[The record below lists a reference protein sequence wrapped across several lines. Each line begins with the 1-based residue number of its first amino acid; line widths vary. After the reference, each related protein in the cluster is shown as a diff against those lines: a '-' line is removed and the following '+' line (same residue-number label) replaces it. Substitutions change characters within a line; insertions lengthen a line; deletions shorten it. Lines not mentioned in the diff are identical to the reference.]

1 VQSTVLTEQQL
12 QNEIISKET
21 QVIKRFF
28 QLNAILSA
36 AIIAQDKFIFEPPQ
50 LEVELGES
58 KTVII
63 KLVNEKN
70 ALVKSSFS
78 MYSAHDPGVGPTP
91 DWPGTSLSINPRVSD
106 GSGKTAVAIK
116 PNRSG
121 KLKLKVRSASGAI
134 GEMTVLVPKP
144 TVKKLDISEVPS
156 KVYVGTF
163 VPMKFKVI
171 DAANNVRDDVK
182 LSISSSDNKKGK
194 IDSFNTFEAKRT
206 GTVRVTVKAE
216 NITQTFK
223 IKIVSNPV
231 RQVSIGFQKNEI
243 RTGDVLHIEAKALSA
258 NGSLVE
264 DAPLDYAYFGKA
276 GYGDYGLPAS
286 GYITEDGRFVAETPG
301 LYTLVV
307 SSGNFSSQKKVNVV
321 SRNVKKE
328 IRMVGHGLVSN
339 VKSGDLWVWPGI
351 GKHKGKD
358 FAATG
363 SIFGDGEAYFWD
375 VSDPENLKIIDTVK
389 VDARNVNDVKVS
401 EDGKI
406 GVITRE
412 GASNRKNGFVLLDV
426 SDPYDV
432 KIISAFNDDL
442 TGGVHNTFI
451 YDNHVYAVNNGRKYD
466 IINIEDPKNPFRVGV
481 FELNTAG
488 HAIHDVWIE
497 NGIAYSS
504 NWRDGIVAVD
514 IGGSTSNEK
523 ESSDIGYNPLLLK
536 AGNGSPSN
544 PVQLASFPDFKGRNH
559 SAFPFSSKSTGNF
572 YIIMGDEVFPNGLEN
587 LINNKPSQP
596 RGGFHFINFSDP
608 ENPVEDAAYI
618 VPEAGSHNQWVYGDV
633 LLAAFYQGGI
643 RILDISGELLGDLYK
658 QEREIGYFL
667 PQHREGIIPN
677 APMVWGAQPYK
688 DYIFLSDMNSGLYC
702 IEIMD

>member
-1 VQSTVLTEQQL
+1 
-12 QNEIISKET
+12 
-21 QVIKRFF
+21 
-28 QLNAILSA
+28 
-36 AIIAQDKFIFEPPQ
+36 
-50 LEVELGES
+50 
-58 KTVII
+58 
-63 KLVNEKN
+63 
-70 ALVKSSFS
+70 
-78 MYSAHDPGVGPTP
+78 M
-91 DWPGTSLSINPRVSD
+91 
-106 GSGKTAVAIK
+106 GS
-116 PNRSG
+116 
-121 KLKLKVRSASGAI
+121 
-134 GEMTVLVPKP
+134 EMCIR
-144 TVKKLDISEVPS
+144 DS
-156 KVYVGTF
+156 
-163 VPMKFKVI
+163 
-171 DAANNVRDDVK
+171 NVRDDVK

-231 RQVSIGFQKNEI
+231 RQVSIGFQKNQI
-243 RTGDVLHIEAKALSA
+243 RTGDVLHIEANALSA

-286 GYITEDGRFVAETPG
+286 AYITEDGRFVAETPG

-523 ESSDIGYNPLLLK
+523 ESSCLLYT
-536 AGNGSPSN
+536 SPS
-544 PVQLASFPDFKGRNH
+544 PRDLSTSRMPS
-559 SAFPFSSKSTGNF
+559 SA
-572 YIIMGDEVFPNGLEN
+572 
-587 LINNKPSQP
+587 
-596 RGGFHFINFSDP
+596 
-608 ENPVEDAAYI
+608 
-618 VPEAGSHNQWVYGDV
+618 
-633 LLAAFYQGGI
+633 
-643 RILDISGELLGDLYK
+643 
-658 QEREIGYFL
+658 
-667 PQHREGIIPN
+667 
-677 APMVWGAQPYK
+677 
-688 DYIFLSDMNSGLYC
+688 
-702 IEIMD
+702 